1 MGRADALRRALA
13 RGAGRGARGARALS
27 LRRALTSRA
36 PSHRSSLAAA
46 AAAVAPRAR
55 RYLER
60 WDRENQLTASAPAA
74 PRFAVGAAVECN
86 VGDDGWRRGT
96 VVAQHYLEDGWER
109 TVPYQVEL
117 ADGTLIYAPEDVDE
131 LVRLAPPR
139 APRPAAARAPAP
151 RFALGAAV
159 ECNVSGEGW
168 RRGTVVAHDYVED
181 GWERTVPY
189 QVELADGKLIY
200 APEDVDELVRLA
212 RRRS

>member
-1 MGRADALRRALA
+1 MLVLTRPPPLL
-13 RGAGRGARGARALS
+13 LS
-27 LRRALTSRA
+27 VGLC
-36 PSHRSSLAAA
+36 
-46 AAAVAPRAR
+46 AR

-117 ADGTLIYAPEDVDE
+117 ADG
-131 LVRLAPPR
+131 
-139 APRPAAARAPAP
+139 
-151 RFALGAAV
+151 
-159 ECNVSGEGW
+159 
-168 RRGTVVAHDYVED
+168 
-181 GWERTVPY
+181 
-189 QVELADGKLIY
+189 KLIY